1 MPGVDTGHIL
11 VVEALRRSFGGVHA
25 VDGISF
31 EVQRGYIT
39 GLIGPNGAGKSTV
52 LGMLA
57 GAVQPDSGSIRV
69 EGKELAG
76 RPAYE
81 RARHGVGRTFQMSG
95 EFPRL
100 TVLENLLV
108 GMPNQRGER
117 LLSALLGNWT
127 RQEEAAVE
135 KARSLLR
142 RFDMTAKEDDYA
154 GELSGGQKRLLEI
167 MRALMSDPHLLL
179 LDEPMV
185 GVAPTLVGAIEEYL
199 RELCD
204 HGLTIL
210 IVEHELGVV
219 ERLCDT
225 VMVMARGALISQ
237 GTMRDIQS
245 SREVADAYLIG

>member
-1 MPGVDTGHIL
+1 MPEVDTGPAV
-11 VVEALRRSFGGVHA
+11 VVEALRRSFGGVKA
-25 VDGISF
+25 VDGVSF
-31 EVQRGYIT
+31 VVDRGRIT

-57 GAVQPDSGSIRV
+57 GAVKPDGGSIKV
-69 EGKELAG
+69 DGAELAG

-81 RARHGVGRTFQMSG
+81 MSRHGVGRTFQMSG

-108 GMPNQRGER
+108 GVPNQRGER
-117 LLSALLGNWT
+117 LLNALLGNWG

-135 KARSLLR
+135 KARSFLR
-142 RFDMTAKEDDYA
+142 RFEMIAKEDDYA

-167 MRALMSDPHLLL
+167 MRALMSDPSLLL

-185 GVAPTLVGAIEEYL
+185 GVAPALVGTIEEWL
-199 RELCD
+199 GELCGS
-204 HGLTIL
+204 GLTIL
-210 IVEHELGVV
+210 MVEHELGVV
-219 ERLCDT
+219 ERLCDP
-225 VMVMARGALISQ
+225 VLVMAQGKLISQ
-237 GTMRDIQS
+237 GTMKDIQG